1 MVWASSED
9 NLLVTT
15 VISIAKIHS
24 HFCCKNTLFSVL
36 KCILICAQY
45 FCFSDW
51 EFSLAE
57 VFLMASFFSRKVT
70 ALAEFC
76 LWSHTIPAW
85 QRLKKKPNLLGKYT
99 LKLEGKAKDMFTEI
113 RFSSGMGKASLRHT
127 KKRKAAFDIWSSF
140 VHKTSNFEKLFH
152 CTTYRAL

>member
-1 MVWASSED
+1 MPSISVSQTENFHYLKFFLWLLSSLGKLQLWL
-9 NLLVTT
+9 NFVYG
-15 VISIAKIHS
+15 VIP
-24 HFCCKNTLFSVL
+24 FLPDRL
-36 KCILICAQY
+36 K
-45 FCFSDW
+45 
-51 EFSLAE
+51 
-57 VFLMASFFSRKVT
+57 
-70 ALAEFC
+70 
-76 LWSHTIPAW
+76 
-85 QRLKKKPNLLGKYT
+85 KKKPNLLGKYT